1 MCIPVPPP
9 EHIMVLPDG
18 FEPTPV
24 RGLSSM
30 PLPRLGYGS
39 KLISYSNVSDIRENN
54 KRKLTASALRN
65 IIYNDYTNLNTVL
78 IDKYEV

>member
-1 MCIPVPPP
+1 MVLQVGFEPTRPCGHRILSPKRLPVPPL
-9 EHIMVLPDG
+9 EQISLVLPDG

-39 KLISYSNVSDIRENN
+39 KLLSYSNVSDI
-54 KRKLTASALRN
+54 S
-65 IIYNDYTNLNTVL
+65 L
-78 IDKYEV
+78 IT